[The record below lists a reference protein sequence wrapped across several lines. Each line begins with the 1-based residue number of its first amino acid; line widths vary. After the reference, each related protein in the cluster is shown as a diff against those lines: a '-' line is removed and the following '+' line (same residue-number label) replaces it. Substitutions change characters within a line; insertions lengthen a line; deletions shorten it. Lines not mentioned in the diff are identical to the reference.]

1 MKVRGLLVTSSAV
14 LLVAACGVPT
24 EEGPRT
30 IPRDDVPFDILV
42 PSTAPSVEAGAADRA
57 LSAVQVFFVRGDRLA
72 AVPRQLSGP
81 VSLRGV
87 LDALMVGPT
96 PAEAAS
102 GLRSAIR
109 PQARVINA
117 AVRDGVAQI
126 DLSTPFAGV
135 QGEDQV
141 PAVGQLVYACTQLP
155 GVSGLQLL
163 VDGRTVEVPTEEV
176 KLTSRPLRRSDFPK
190 LAPG

>member
-1 MKVRGLLVTSSAV
+1 MKARGLLAASSAV

-24 EEGPRT
+24 DERPQT

-42 PSTAPSVEAGAADRA
+42 PSTAPSARGGPATG
-57 LSAVQVFFVRGDRLA
+57 SPVQLFFVRGERLA
-72 AVPRQLSGP
+72 AVPRQVSGP
-81 VSLRGV
+81 VTLRGV
-87 LDALMVGPT
+87 LDALVVGPT

-109 PQARVINA
+109 PQTRVINVA
-117 AVRDGVAQI
+117 LRDGVAQI

-135 QGEDQV
+135 EGEDQV

-163 VDGRTVEVPTEEV
+163 VDGERVEVPTEEG
-176 KLTSRPLRRSDFPK
+176 KLTSRPLRRTDFPK
-190 LAPG
+190 LAPA